1 MLFQPSIRSLTV
13 LAPAKLNLFLRV
25 VRRRPDGFHDLET
38 VMTAINIY
46 DTLLFEPAN
55 SPDITLRVVMS
66 SSRNRNST
74 PAEPIPTGDENLVV
88 RAARLLKDHAS
99 VTQGAQ
105 ITLIK
110 RIPSAAGMGGG
121 SSDAA
126 ATLAGLNRLWSL
138 GRSRDELIEL
148 AGRLGSDI
156 GFFLGASS
164 TAVCRGRG
172 ELVEPVQLPTAL
184 HFVVARPST
193 GLSTPAVFKQCQ
205 PGLSNRSVSEFLTA
219 LQRPGI
225 GQMVRLL
232 LNDLQSPAERL
243 NDQVRDLR
251 ERFAKLPVIGHQ
263 MSGSGTSYFGICSS
277 ARHASLIAN
286 RLKAAGVPWVHVA
299 RSCV

>member
-25 VRRRPDGFHDLET
+25 VRRRVDGFHDLET
-38 VMTAINIY
+38 VMTAINIF
-46 DTLLFEPAN
+46 DTLVFEPVE
-55 SPDITLRVVMS
+55 SPEITLRVSMCAP
-66 SSRNRNST
+66 RNRNSAPT
-74 PAEPIPTGDENLVV
+74 DPIPTGPENLVV
-88 RAARLLKDHAS
+88 RAALLLKEHAG

-126 ATLAGLNRLWSL
+126 ATLAGLNRLWKL
-138 GRSRDELIEL
+138 GRSSDELLEL

-156 GFFLGASS
+156 GFFLGGSS

-172 ELVEPVQLPTAL
+172 ELVEPLQLPMGL
-184 HFVVARPST
+184 HFVVARPSS
-193 GLSTPAVFKQCQ
+193 GLSTPAVFKHCQ
-205 PGLSNRSVSEFLTA
+205 PGQSDRDVGEFLAA
-219 LQRPGI
+219 LQRPGL

-277 ARHASLIAN
+277 ARHAGAIAS
-286 RLKAAGVPWVHVA
+286 RLRSEGVPWVQIA
-299 RSCV
+299 RTCV

>member
-38 VMTAINIY
+38 VMTAISIF
-46 DTLLFEPAN
+46 DTLLFEPID
-55 SPDITLRVVMS
+55 SPEITLRVVMTAP
-66 SSRNRNST
+66 RNRNSA
-74 PAEPIPTGDENLVV
+74 PAELIPTGPENLVV
-88 RAARLLKDHAS
+88 RAARMLKEYAG
-99 VTQGAQ
+99 TKQGAQ

-126 ATLAGLNRLWSL
+126 ATLAGLNRLWKL
-138 GRSRDELIEL
+138 GGSRNELLEL

-156 GFFLGASS
+156 GFFLGGTS

-172 ELVEPVQLPTAL
+172 ELVQPLQLPMGL
-184 HFVVARPST
+184 HFVVARPAS
-193 GLSTPAVFKQCQ
+193 GLSTPAVFKHCH
-205 PGLSNRSVSEFLTA
+205 PGISDRSVDEFIAA
-219 LQRPGI
+219 LQRPGL
-225 GQMVRLL
+225 GKMVRLL
-232 LNDLQSPAERL
+232 LNDLQSPAELL

-251 ERFAKLPVIGHQ
+251 ERFAELPVIGHQ
-263 MSGSGTSYFGICSS
+263 MSGSGTSYFGICTS
-277 ARHASLIAN
+277 ARHASTLAS
-286 RLKAAGVPWVHVA
+286 RLRAVGVPWVQVA